1 MENHTGTHKESTDLM
16 QKRRASLGKRRTETQ
31 MRYDFYSPRLWCLGS
46 HVTLRGRPRSF
57 FPLRSSAPARQI
69 YRRGQTEHPKGLPCE
84 ARENAPG
91 SSVSQS
97 KISETKL
104 MKESLL
110 ISQAIAAPIL
120 PIYFIGGKCPGLLIH
135 TQSSF
140 GQIFS
145 SNDLTCLLGSII
157 HHFSLEKVNSLTCM
171 TKAPPPRGFS
181 GYRKF
186 LEMLMRNEVAC
197 RPIDR
202 RRKRGRFYGF
212 NGVGAAHFVILSGEK
227 RRMLRNGKRFLALL
241 EMTIRESPSPSSL
254 VPAFKLFGLSFSRI
268 VIPSAA
274 EGSFLHCGQYHIG
287 TGRETAS
294 WCHVFLRSHMHRLSV
309 CKEDFSLRSK

>member
-1 MENHTGTHKESTDLM
+1 MKNHTGTHKESTDLM
-16 QKRRASLGKRRTETQ
+16 RKRRASLGKRRTETQ

-57 FPLRSSAPARQI
+57 LCVLPHRLDRFTGEDRQSIPKAFPVKH
-69 YRRGQTEHPKGLPCE
+69 GKTLPDPPSHS
-84 ARENAPG
+84 R
-91 SSVSQS
+91 

-157 HHFSLEKVNSLTCM
+157 HHFSLEKVKNLTCM
-171 TKAPPPRGFS
+171 IKAPRRRAS
-181 GYRKF
+181 RGYRKI
-186 LEMLMRNEVAC
+186 LEDIM
-197 RPIDR
+197 
-202 RRKRGRFYGF
+202 K
-212 NGVGAAHFVILSGEK
+212 
-227 RRMLRNGKRFLALL
+227 
-241 EMTIRESPSPSSL
+241 
-254 VPAFKLFGLSFSRI
+254 
-268 VIPSAA
+268 
-274 EGSFLHCGQYHIG
+274 
-287 TGRETAS
+287 
-294 WCHVFLRSHMHRLSV
+294 
-309 CKEDFSLRSK
+309 

>member
-1 MENHTGTHKESTDLM
+1 
-16 QKRRASLGKRRTETQ
+16 
-31 MRYDFYSPRLWCLGS
+31 
-46 HVTLRGRPRSF
+46 
-57 FPLRSSAPARQI
+57 
-69 YRRGQTEHPKGLPCE
+69 
-84 ARENAPG
+84 
-91 SSVSQS
+91 
-97 KISETKL
+97 

-157 HHFSLEKVNSLTCM
+157 HHFSLEKVNNLTCI
-171 TKAPPPRGFS
+171 TKAPWRPGFS
-181 GYRKF
+181 GYQKF

-197 RPIDR
+197 RPINR

-212 NGVGAAHFVILSGEK
+212 NGVGAAHFVILSGEN
-227 RRMLRNGKRFLALL
+227 RRMLTNGKRFLALL

-287 TGRETAS
+287 TGREAAS

>member
-1 MENHTGTHKESTDLM
+1 MVKGAR
-16 QKRRASLGKRRTETQ
+16 KRRCAMTSTAPDSGALGVMSR
-31 MRYDFYSPRLWCLGS
+31 
-46 HVTLRGRPRSF
+46 
-57 FPLRSSAPARQI
+57 
-69 YRRGQTEHPKGLPCE
+69 CE
-84 ARENAPG
+84 AALVLSFLCVLPHRLDRFTGEDR
-91 SSVSQS
+91 QS
-97 KISETKL
+97 IPKAFPVKHGKTLPDPPSHSRKISETKL

-120 PIYFIGGKCPGLLIH
+120 PIYFISGKCPGLLIH

-212 NGVGAAHFVILSGEK
+212 NGSGAAHFVILSGEK

-241 EMTIRESPSPSSL
+241 EMTIRESPSPSAL

-274 EGSFLHCGQYHIG
+274 EGSFLHCGPYHIG
-287 TGRETAS
+287 TGRETTS
-294 WCHVFLRSHMHRLSV
+294 WCTVFLRSHMHRLSV

>member
-16 QKRRASLGKRRTETQ
+16 RKRRASLGKRRTETQ

-104 MKESLL
+104 IKESLL

-145 SNDLTCLLGSII
+145 SNNLTCLLGSII
-157 HHFSLEKVNSLTCM
+157 HHFSLEKVNNLTCI
-171 TKAPPPRGFS
+171 TKAPRRRGFS

-212 NGVGAAHFVILSGEK
+212 NGSGAAHFVILSGEK
-227 RRMLRNGKRFLALL
+227 CRMLRNSKRFLALL

-254 VPAFKLFGLSFSRI
+254 VPAFKLFGLSFSLI

-274 EGSFLHCGQYHIG
+274 EGSFLHYGQYHIG

>member
-1 MENHTGTHKESTDLM
+1 
-16 QKRRASLGKRRTETQ
+16 
-31 MRYDFYSPRLWCLGS
+31 
-46 HVTLRGRPRSF
+46 
-57 FPLRSSAPARQI
+57 
-69 YRRGQTEHPKGLPCE
+69 
-84 ARENAPG
+84 
-91 SSVSQS
+91 
-97 KISETKL
+97 

-157 HHFSLEKVNSLTCM
+157 HHFSLEKVNNLTCI
-171 TKAPPPRGFS
+171 TKAPPPRSFS

-186 LEMLMRNEVAC
+186 LEMLMRNEVTC

-212 NGVGAAHFVILSGEK
+212 NGGGAAHFVILSGEK

-241 EMTIRESPSPSSL
+241 EMTIHKSPSPSSL
-254 VPAFKLFGLSFSRI
+254 IPAFKLFGLSFSRI

>member
-16 QKRRASLGKRRTETQ
+16 RKRRASLGKRRTETQ
-31 MRYDFYSPRLWCLGS
+31 MRYDFYGPRLWCLGS

-145 SNDLTCLLGSII
+145 SNDLTCLLSSII

-202 RRKRGRFYGF
+202 RRKRGEVLWIQRGRCGAFRHPERRKTSYVKEWQKISRF
-212 NGVGAAHFVILSGEK
+212 A
-227 RRMLRNGKRFLALL
+227 RNDDTR
-241 EMTIRESPSPSSL
+241 
-254 VPAFKLFGLSFSRI
+254 VP
-268 VIPSAA
+268 
-274 EGSFLHCGQYHIG
+274 
-287 TGRETAS
+287 
-294 WCHVFLRSHMHRLSV
+294 
-309 CKEDFSLRSK
+309 

>member
-1 MENHTGTHKESTDLM
+1 MS
-16 QKRRASLGKRRTETQ
+16 R
-31 MRYDFYSPRLWCLGS
+31 
-46 HVTLRGRPRSF
+46 
-57 FPLRSSAPARQI
+57 
-69 YRRGQTEHPKGLPCE
+69 CE
-84 ARENAPG
+84 AALVLSFLCVLPHRLDRFTGEDR
-91 SSVSQS
+91 QS
-97 KISETKL
+97 IPKAFPVKHGKTLPDPPSHSRKISETKL

-157 HHFSLEKVNSLTCM
+157 HHFSLEKVNNLTCM

-227 RRMLRNGKRFLALL
+227 RRMLTNGKRFLALL

>member
-1 MENHTGTHKESTDLM
+1 MKGARKRSRGMTSTAPDSGALGVMSRYEAALILPFIRVLPHRLDRFTGED
-16 QKRRASLGKRRTETQ
+16 RRSIPKAFLVKHRK
-31 MRYDFYSPRLWCLGS
+31 
-46 HVTLRGRPRSF
+46 TLR
-57 FPLRSSAPARQI
+57 
-69 YRRGQTEHPKGLPCE
+69 
-84 ARENAPG
+84 
-91 SSVSQS
+91 VSPS
-97 KISETKL
+97 HSRKISETKL

-157 HHFSLEKVNSLTCM
+157 HHFSLEKVNNLTCM

-186 LEMLMRNEVAC
+186 LETLMGNEVTC

-212 NGVGAAHFVILSGEK
+212 NGVGASHFVILSGEK

-254 VPAFKLFGLSFSRI
+254 GPAFKLFGLSFSRI

-287 TGRETAS
+287 TGRETTP
-294 WCHVFLRSHMHRLSV
+294 WCCVFLLSHTHRLSV

>member
-1 MENHTGTHKESTDLM
+1 MTSTAPDSG
-16 QKRRASLGKRRTETQ
+16 ALGVMSR
-31 MRYDFYSPRLWCLGS
+31 
-46 HVTLRGRPRSF
+46 
-57 FPLRSSAPARQI
+57 
-69 YRRGQTEHPKGLPCE
+69 CE
-84 ARENAPG
+84 AALVLSFLCVLPHRLDRFTGEDR
-91 SSVSQS
+91 QS
-97 KISETKL
+97 IPKAFPVKHGKTLPDPPSHSRKISETKL

-157 HHFSLEKVNSLTCM
+157 HHFSLEKVNNLTCM

-181 GYRKF
+181 GYQKF

-202 RRKRGRFYGF
+202 RRKRGQVLWVLWVQRG
-212 NGVGAAHFVILSGEK
+212 GAVPD
-227 RRMLRNGKRFLALL
+227 
-241 EMTIRESPSPSSL
+241 PST
-254 VPAFKLFGLSFSRI
+254 
-268 VIPSAA
+268 
-274 EGSFLHCGQYHIG
+274 Q
-287 TGRETAS
+287 
-294 WCHVFLRSHMHRLSV
+294 
-309 CKEDFSLRSK
+309 FSLFRLYIIEHPTFHSAQDDEMRREA